1 MVVRQSAAEIS
12 AEEGEDVSLFRQ
24 KPLALFFLLQ
34 NTRRYWLVKK
44 GQKKKKKLLVAGVT
58 SWSGYKNT
66 KSVGP
71 APATNCEMA
80 AQTFNKSFPV
90 D

>member
-12 AEEGEDVSLFRQ
+12 AEEITAEEGEDVSLFRQ

-44 GQKKKKKLLVAGVT
+44 GQKKKKEVIGRRCNVVEWVQEYQVSWT
-58 SWSGYKNT
+58 SPGD
-66 KSVGP
+66 
-71 APATNCEMA
+71 EL
-80 AQTFNKSFPV
+80 
-90 D
+90 